1 MTQKPVKSPQL
12 RKCYTGL
19 LAFWR
24 PRPYHGLSRP
34 VERPHSTSPINPKED
49 NPMFGDTVK
58 TLRKQRGFS
67 QEELASR
74 LHVVRQ
80 TVSRWEKNLSVPDA
94 ETLTRLAEVLEV
106 PVAQLL
112 GSPSSETSPTE
123 GTEAVVEQLVR
134 INEQLVIRNRRSRRI
149 WQVVAI
155 LLGVFALLTVLK
167 IAAFVLFTADTHSD
181 TVIVSTTEE
190 EETE

>member
-1 MTQKPVKSPQL
+1 
-12 RKCYTGL
+12 
-19 LAFWR
+19 
-24 PRPYHGLSRP
+24 
-34 VERPHSTSPINPKED
+34 
-49 NPMFGDTVK
+49 MFGDTVK

-155 LLGVFALLTVLK
+155 LLGAFALLTVLK
-167 IAAFVLFTADTHSD
+167 ISAGVLFTADTHSD